1 MKTYLRKIRG
11 VSLITI
17 FALCIII
24 GGIYIFIN
32 RDDGEADMSSVERDI
47 RILTETYPT
56 QFVVY
61 GEMIDFDSSIKVKYV
76 EEINEETLRREP
88 QYVYS
93 VIIVNDLT
101 GKVTLSDEEWGMISE
116 LVKSDNTY
124 NLFYLGNEDIDQL
137 LRTEVISSLSMWE
150 GRDLSIAVTHEGPDV
165 ITVFGTYYENAGFS
179 LPEAILA
186 EQVFSIRQSN

>member
-1 MKTYLRKIRG
+1 M
-11 VSLITI
+11 
-17 FALCIII
+17 
-24 GGIYIFIN
+24 
-32 RDDGEADMSSVERDI
+32 
-47 RILTETYPT
+47 
-56 QFVVY
+56 
-61 GEMIDFDSSIKVKYV
+61 
-76 EEINEETLRREP
+76 
-88 QYVYS
+88 
-93 VIIVNDLT
+93 IIVNDLT

-186 EQVFSIRQSN
+186 EQVFSIRQSNQGMHKEGTRCPLCCKKEKDYDSGGEDF